1 LSPEEHDRLGMS
13 ISLNLVRPWRRGS
26 VKTGENQTQGETT
39 MKLYTQLN
47 FGGNCEEAFRFYE
60 KHLGGKITIMMN
72 QSQAPGAPS
81 GAGKAIIHARMNIGD
96 TELIANDVPSSVF
109 KKMRS
114 VYLYL
119 SVDSAKEAER
129 VHKLLAEGGEI
140 YMPMEETFYATRFSM
155 LRDRFGVS
163 WSVIHE
169 RPRQ

>member
-1 LSPEEHDRLGMS
+1 
-13 ISLNLVRPWRRGS
+13 V
-26 VKTGENQTQGETT
+26 T
-39 MKLYTQLN
+39 KLYTQLN

-60 KHLGGKITIMMN
+60 NHLGGKITMMMN

-81 GAGKAIIHARMNIGD
+81 GAGNAIIHARMNIGD
-96 TELIANDVPSSVF
+96 TVLIANDVPPSVF
-109 KKMRS
+109 KNMRS

-163 WSVIHE
+163 WSIIHE
-169 RPRQ
+169 RPRP

>member
-1 LSPEEHDRLGMS
+1 
-13 ISLNLVRPWRRGS
+13 
-26 VKTGENQTQGETT
+26 

-60 KHLGGKITIMMN
+60 KHLGGKITMIMN
-72 QSQAPGAPS
+72 QSEAPGAPA

-96 TELIANDVPSSVF
+96 TVLIGNDVPPSVF

-114 VYLYL
+114 ACMYL

-129 VHKLLAEGGEI
+129 IHKLLADGGEI
-140 YMPMEETFYATRFSM
+140 FMPLEETFYASRFSM

-163 WSVIHE
+163 WTIIHE
-169 RPRQ
+169 RPQQ

>member
-1 LSPEEHDRLGMS
+1 M
-13 ISLNLVRPWRRGS
+13 
-26 VKTGENQTQGETT
+26 
-39 MKLYTQLN
+39 
-47 FGGNCEEAFRFYE
+47 
-60 KHLGGKITIMMN
+60 MMN
-72 QSQAPGAPS
+72 QSQAPGAPA
-81 GAGKAIIHARMNIGD
+81 GAGKAIIHARMTIGD
-96 TELIANDVPSSVF
+96 TELIGNDVPSSVF

-140 YMPMEETFYATRFSM
+140 FMPMEETFYATRFSM

-163 WSVIHE
+163 WTIIHE

>member
-1 LSPEEHDRLGMS
+1 M
-13 ISLNLVRPWRRGS
+13 N
-26 VKTGENQTQGETT
+26 
-39 MKLYTQLN
+39 LYTQLN

-60 KHLGGKITIMMN
+60 KHLGGKITMMMN

-81 GAGKAIIHARMNIGD
+81 GAGKAIIHARMAIGQ
-96 TELIANDVPSSVF
+96 TELIGNDVPPSVF

-114 VYLYL
+114 VYLYF
-119 SVDSAKEAER
+119 SVDSAQEAER
-129 VHKLLAEGGEI
+129 IHNLLAEGGEI

-163 WSVIHE
+163 WTVINE